1 MSNLVIGLFSAAV
14 AFGIVKGINHF
25 NKKAKDKV
33 KKHMHEE
40 ILYSDEFEEYDEKI
54 DFSDDV
60 ISEWVKLIIG
70 LIVGFA
76 FAVCSVIMKG
86 VRR

>member
-14 AFGIVKGINHF
+14 AFGIVKGIDYF

-40 ILYSDEFEEYDEKI
+40 ILYADEFAEYDEKI
-54 DFSDDV
+54 DFSEEV
-60 ISEWVKLIIG
+60 ISEVVKLTIG

-76 FAVCSVIMKG
+76 FAVCNVIMKG